1 MEELAAITPDDLL
14 IAEFNEHL
22 NEVEGLVNRPQRY
35 PFFKFYPKDNKD
47 GIDYSGERQ
56 LADFQTYF
64 SEHSTAYQ
72 QFRPRNP
79 GKADDAQT
87 ELWVVN
93 TTQWDP

>member
-1 MEELAAITPDDLL
+1 MEELAANTPDDLL
-14 IAEFNEHL
+14 IAIFDGDS
-22 NEVEGLVNRPQRY
+22 NEVEGLIRPLGY
-35 PFFKFYPKDNKD
+35 PAFKFYPKDNKD